1 MEINKKRKKEKNKK
15 RKRESINF
23 GNKKKNSFITPLWI
37 KSECERIFNIK
48 LSEFDPCPLN
58 RLDPQGLEING
69 LAINWKEQL
78 KDENDVIF
86 INPPY
91 NQTKGEK
98 NGIKGFLIKALE
110 EYASNNVSSIFLIPF
125 RPSNYFFDLIVPN
138 VYSYFYFPS
147 SFVKFIKESGE
158 KYEHAMPITMQ
169 LVFFKKG
176 TDTSVLSFDYVKETL
191 TNDETY
197 KNNNRK
203 KTKDTIVFTRKTN
216 I

>member
-1 MEINKKRKKEKNKK
+1 MEISKKRKKENNRKRKKKSIGFGDKNKN
-15 RKRESINF
+15 SIL
-23 GNKKKNSFITPLWI
+23 TPSWI

-58 RLDPQGLEING
+58 RLDPQGVEING
-69 LAINWKEQL
+69 LCINWKEHL

-98 NGIKGFLIKALE
+98 NGIKGFLVKALE
-110 EYASNNVSSIFLIPF
+110 EYVCNNVSSIFLIPF
-125 RPSNYFFDLIVPN
+125 RASNYFFDLILPSA
-138 VYSYFYFPS
+138 YSYFYFPS
-147 SFVKFIKESGE
+147 SFVKFVKESGE
-158 KYEHAMPITMQ
+158 KYEHPMPITMQ

-176 TDTSVLSFDYVKETL
+176 TDTSILSFDYVKERL
-191 TNDETY
+191 TNDETN
-197 KNNNRK
+197 KNNEK
-203 KTKDTIVFTRKTN
+203 KTKETIIFTRRTN